1 MPAASSNCDTIV
13 TYVLLEGSL
22 LRLVLIGRMLI
33 CWPLIYCDYRHNN
46 VTRTTVLHLG
56 SSQSTKRQTVVR
68 L

>member
-1 MPAASSNCDTIV
+1 MYLCVTGGNPAGIGANRTHVDLLASD
-13 TYVLLEGSL
+13 
-22 LRLVLIGRMLI
+22 
-33 CWPLIYCDYRHNN
+33 YCDYRHNN